1 MDERAFWLI
10 VRRSLLAIVAAVDA
24 RFGTGKPEVTVTTRS
39 ASVST
44 PKR

>member
-1 MDERAFWLI
+1 MIVPSGMI

-24 RFGTGKPEVTVTTRS
+24 RFGTGKPEMSVLARPEP
-39 ASVST
+39 VST